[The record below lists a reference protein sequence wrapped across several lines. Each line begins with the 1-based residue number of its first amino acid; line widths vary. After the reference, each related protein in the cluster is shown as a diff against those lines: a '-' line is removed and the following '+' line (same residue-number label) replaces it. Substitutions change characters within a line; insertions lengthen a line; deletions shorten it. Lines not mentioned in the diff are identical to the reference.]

1 MSSYYISLLIQACIS
16 VISIA
21 GIFALTGL
29 AGMFSLGQAGYM
41 AIGAYVTFIA
51 ASKLGVS
58 FWFTIL
64 FGIAFSSLI
73 AFIAAYPTVRLRK
86 DYFSLISIGF
96 GQAVT
101 ALLITFSKLTNG
113 SQGFTKIP
121 KVKNLVIVVV
131 VITIITVIAIRN
143 LKYSRFG
150 RMCIALKND
159 ELAAKSFAINVYN
172 LKIKIYVL
180 ASIIA
185 SIAGI
190 LLGLQSRVLLPET
203 FGWTQSSELEIFLFF
218 GGTNSLTGSVI
229 SGFVLKIL
237 PELLRSV
244 KVFGQSMQE
253 YRTILYCVLIIIVLN
268 VRPSGLFGE
277 YEFNLK
283 FIKKL
288 LRKNTKETGNQK
300 SGRRMGKQ

>member
-1 MSSYYISLLIQACIS
+1 MSSYQIGLLIQACIS
-16 VISIA
+16 VISIT

-41 AIGAYVTFIA
+41 AIGAYGTFIL

-58 FWFTIL
+58 FWFTSIL
-64 FGIAFSSLI
+64 GIAFSAVI
-73 AFIAAYPTVRLRK
+73 ACIAAYPTVRLRK
-86 DYFSLISIGF
+86 DYFSLISIGL

-101 ALLITFSKLTNG
+101 ALLITFSSITNG

-121 KVKNLVIVVV
+121 KVDNLVIIVL
-131 VITIITVIAIRN
+131 VITVLVVIAIRN

-203 FGWTQSSELEIFLFF
+203 YGFTASSEMEIFLFF
-218 GGTNSLTGSVI
+218 GGTNSMTGSVI
-229 SGFVLKIL
+229 SGFVLKVL
-237 PELLRSV
+237 PELFRSV
-244 KVFGQSMQE
+244 TLFGQSLQE

-268 VRPSGLFGE
+268 VRPAGLFGE
-277 YEFNLK
+277 YELDLRS
-283 FIKKL
+283 ITKL
-288 LRKNTKETGNQK
+288 FSKRKSKDG
-300 SGRRMGKQ
+300 GRRVQK

>member
-1 MSSYYISLLIQACIS
+1 MSSYQISLLIQACIS
-16 VISIA
+16 VISIT

-41 AIGAYVTFIA
+41 AIGAYGTFIL

-58 FWFTIL
+58 FWLTSVL
-64 FGIAFSSLI
+64 GIALSAII
-73 AFIAAYPTVRLRK
+73 ACIAAYPTVRLRK
-86 DYFSLISIGF
+86 DYFSLISIGL
-96 GQAVT
+96 GQAIT
-101 ALLITFSKLTNG
+101 SLLITFSSITNG

-121 KVKNLVIVVV
+121 KVENLLYIVIIVTVIV
-131 VITIITVIAIRN
+131 IIAIHN

-159 ELAAKSFAINVYN
+159 ELAAKSFAIDVYK

-203 FGWTQSSELEIFLFF
+203 YGFTASSELEIFLFF
-218 GGTNSLTGSVI
+218 GGTNSMTGSVI
-229 SGFVLKIL
+229 SGFVLKVL
-237 PELLRSV
+237 PELFRSV
-244 KVFGQSMQE
+244 TIFGQSLQE
-253 YRTILYCVLIIIVLN
+253 YRTILYCILIIIVLN
-268 VRPSGLFGE
+268 VRPAGLFGE
-277 YEFNLK
+277 YELSLK
-283 FIKKL
+283 SIKKL
-288 LRKNTKETGNQK
+288 LSKKKSKGND
-300 SGRRMGKQ
+300 GRRVHK